1 MGHCGAAPTDPQT
14 LCQSPLHEMTM
25 FLSSIRVKND
35 FNIAI
40 DALIEFLKG
49 IGCLRKW
56 QSMRNNLAW
65 PGTTSDNHIFLQT
78 SSSKNFSSFLSS
90 VFFIPW
96 MISNLSV
103 VLRNLYLLYT

>member
-1 MGHCGAAPTDPQT
+1 
-14 LCQSPLHEMTM
+14 M

-96 MISNLSV
+96 VISNLSV
-103 VLRNLYLLYT
+103 VLRNLYLLYTPYSL

>member
-1 MGHCGAAPTDPQT
+1 
-14 LCQSPLHEMTM
+14 M

-65 PGTTSDNHIFLQT
+65 PGTTSGNHIFLQT
-78 SSSKNFSSFLSS
+78 LLSKNFSGFLYS
-90 VFFIPW
+90 VFFMPW
-96 MISNLSV
+96 VISNLNV
-103 VLRNLYLLYT
+103 VYENSI